1 VRHGYTHFKITLTA
15 FRCEWVA
22 GEAKPASTDALRWVR
37 LDELDDYPFPKANIK
52 VFEAVRNYE
61 RMQGNA

>member
-1 VRHGYTHFKITLTA
+1 MTLTA

-22 GEAKPASTDALRWVR
+22 GEAKPVSTDELRWVR